1 MRIDVGDLED
11 HRLYRLLTDCV
22 VPRPIAWA
30 STLAADGR
38 RNLAPFSYFNAVG
51 AKPPTVVVSCGRH
64 EDGAWKDTAAN
75 VLETGELVVNIASE
89 DLAEQ
94 LIASS
99 GNHPH
104 GVDEWPIAGVTPLPC
119 EHVAPPRVGEAPIA
133 LECRVTQTVVLGDP
147 PGHDLLIIAQVLA
160 FHIRDGLY
168 DGRRLDPAQL
178 RPLCRLGGTG
188 YAKLGEIFHRER
200 PVVTRS

>member
-1 MRIDVGDLED
+1 MRIDASDLED
-11 HRLYRLLTDCV
+11 HRLYRLLIDCV
-22 VPRPIAWA
+22 VPRPVAWA
-30 STLAADGR
+30 STLSADGR
-38 RNLAPFSYFNAVG
+38 RNLAPFSFFNAVG
-51 AKPPTVVVSCGRH
+51 SDPPTIVVSCGRH
-64 EDGAWKDTAAN
+64 DDGAWKDTAEN

-104 GVDEWPIAGVTPLPC
+104 GVDEWPIAGVTPAPC
-119 EHVAPPRVGEAPIA
+119 EHVAPPRVAEAPVA
-133 LECRVTQTVVLGDP
+133 LECRVLQTIALGEP
-147 PGHDLLIIAQVLA
+147 PGNDLLIIAEVLA
-160 FHIRDGLY
+160 FHVRDGLY
-168 DGRRLDPAQL
+168 DGRRLDPAKL

-200 PVVTRS
+200 PSVTRS